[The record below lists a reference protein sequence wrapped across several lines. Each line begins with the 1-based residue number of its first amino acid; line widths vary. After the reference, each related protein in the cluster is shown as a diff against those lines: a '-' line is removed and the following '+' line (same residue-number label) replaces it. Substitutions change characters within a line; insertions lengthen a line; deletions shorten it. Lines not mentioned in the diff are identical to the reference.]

1 MTQRVMHVTR
11 DLPPAARGGLS
22 WAVEGLTAALA
33 TAGQPT
39 AVVSCDD
46 WRPTRGPRPGGPPPP
61 TRDALGR
68 GSSAPAA
75 RRTSTR
81 RGPSRRRS
89 RRRWSRST
97 TGCCGRSRPS
107 SRRGRPPPC
116 TSTCSTPS
124 RTACAASPSGTR
136 ASWRRSWRSR
146 RRRRRS
152 SRRPRTA
159 RRGSSRTTRARRGGC
174 GRWGSASPRAQHPAG
189 AEGAPT
195 VLYAGRFDDLK
206 GTDTLLEVIARVGA
220 ATPGAR
226 FVVAGGVPAN
236 ARAER
241 RWRARFEALAV
252 AARVELAGWLAPEAL
267 EARYD
272 AATVALVPSRYETF
286 GLAALEAM
294 ARGVPV
300 VATDAGALPELVV
313 HGVSGLVAPVGDA
326 GALAAAV
333 GRLLA
338 DRALAAR
345 LGAAGHGV
353 AIARHGWTEVAAAHA
368 ELLAA
373 VAERG

>member
-68 GSSAPAA
+68 GIFRARGPADLDAARAFAAAFAPTVVAVHDGMLWPLAAELAPRAPAA
-75 RRTSTR
+75 LYVHVLHAEQNRV
-81 RGPSRRRS
+81 RGVAERHASLVAQELAIAEAAAIVAPS
-89 RRRWSRST
+89 
-97 TGCCGRSRPS
+97 
-107 SRRGRPPPC
+107 
-116 TSTCSTPS
+116 
-124 RTACAASPSGTR
+124 ADCAARVLAHHPEVAGRVR
-136 ASWRRSWRSR
+136 ALGLGVAARAAP
-146 RRRRRS
+146 
-152 SRRPRTA
+152 RPA
-159 RRGSSRTTRARRGGC
+159 
-174 GRWGSASPRAQHPAG
+174 P
-189 AEGAPT
+189 EGAPT